1 MTLRIEKIVSRK
13 TAIVRLIGR
22 LSVEHL
28 EEVWK
33 EIKSVEMPVTL
44 DLSELSLVSL
54 EAVRFLNACEDK
66 GISVANALPYI
77 SAWMLRERETGKRP

>member
-1 MTLRIEKIVSRK
+1 MTLKIEKIVSRK
-13 TAIVRLIGR
+13 TTIVRLIGR

-28 EEVWK
+28 EEVSK
-33 EIKSVEMPVTL
+33 QIKHVEVPVTL

-54 EAVRFLNACEDK
+54 EGVRFLNVCEGR
-66 GISVANALPYI
+66 GIVVANASPYI

>member
-1 MTLRIEKIVSRK
+1 MTLKIEKIVSRK
-13 TAIVRLIGR
+13 TVIVRLIGR

-28 EEVWK
+28 EEVWR
-33 EIKSVEMPVTL
+33 EIKPVEVPVTL

-54 EAVRFLNACEDK
+54 EGVRFLNACEDK
-66 GISVANALPYI
+66 GIAVANASPYI